1 MRSVICTLGDLLLD
15 VVVRLDGPIAEDT
28 DTYGRTRVAPGGQA
42 ANVAAWVAALDG
54 RSRFVGVRARD
65 AAGRMLA
72 AELAARGVELAGP
85 EREAGTGTVVSLAR
99 PDGRRTMLS
108 DRGVAPSLEAGELD
122 ASWLAGCSTLHLPAY
137 SLVREPIRAASLRAA
152 DRARSEGARVS
163 VDLSGTS
170 AIEELGV
177 GRFRATLVSLA
188 PELVFANEDEAAL
201 VGELSAP
208 TVVVK
213 RGARGCVVREGG
225 EERAYAAEPAD
236 VVDTTGAGDALAAGF
251 LVGGVELGLQAAARC
266 VAGMG
271 AFPP

>member
-1 MRSVICTLGDLLLD
+1 
-15 VVVRLDGPIAEDT
+15 
-28 DTYGRTRVAPGGQA
+28 
-42 ANVAAWVAALDG
+42 
-54 RSRFVGVRARD
+54 
-65 AAGRMLA
+65 
-72 AELAARGVELAGP
+72 
-85 EREAGTGTVVSLAR
+85 
-99 PDGRRTMLS
+99 MLS
-108 DRGVAPSLEAGELD
+108 DRGVAPSLEAGELE

-137 SLVREPIRAASLRAA
+137 SLVREPIGAASLRAA
-152 DRARSEGARVS
+152 DRARAEGARVS

-188 PELVFANEDEAAL
+188 PEVVFANEDEAAL
-201 VGELSAP
+201 VGEISAP